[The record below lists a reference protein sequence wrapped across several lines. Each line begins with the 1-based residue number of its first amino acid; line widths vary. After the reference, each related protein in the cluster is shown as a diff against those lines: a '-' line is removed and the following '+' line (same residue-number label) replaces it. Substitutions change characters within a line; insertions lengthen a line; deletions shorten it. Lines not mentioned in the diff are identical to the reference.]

1 MPEVI
6 MLSRIRLSLP
16 DIRQALLTID
26 DTLLSVD
33 DLKAIAKHVPSS
45 EEVRTVLQNIMILF
59 KY

>member
-1 MPEVI
+1 MLEVI

-45 EEVRTVLQNIMILF
+45 EEVKTMPQNVMIL
-59 KY
+59 